1 MVACP
6 VCRFKHSNPL
16 MKDESQYRILSCGN
30 CKHEYLDFEPRSDH
44 VSNIYS
50 DDYFNGGKDGYP
62 DYIQLEPLLIKR
74 GGYYANI
81 IRRFMKPGRMLDI
94 GCGSGFLMKG
104 FRDNGW
110 EVKGVEPNRR
120 MASYGIAKFNL
131 DISVSPFEAYSD
143 QNLFDLIAMIQ
154 VIAHF
159 YDVRSCIENA
169 SRLLKTNGLLLIETW
184 NRDSLTAKIMG
195 NAWHEYSPP
204 SVVNWFTPSSLT
216 MLAKQYGFKCITF
229 KRTLKKIQMGQA
241 KLLLSSKSK
250 QSVIVE
256 IAEKIAN
263 LIPDKTELIYP
274 GDDLF
279 YILFKKV

>member
-6 VCRFKHSNPL
+6 VCRFQQSNPL

-44 VSNIYS
+44 ISKIYS

-62 DYIQLEPLLIKR
+62 DYIQLASLLIER

-81 IRRFMKPGRMLDI
+81 IRRFMEPGSMLDV
-94 GCGSGFLMKG
+94 GCGSGFIMKG

-110 EVKGVEPNRR
+110 EVKGVEPNRK
-120 MASYGIAKFNL
+120 MATYGIEQFNL
-131 DISVSPFEAYSD
+131 DISLTSFEAYRD
-143 QNLFDLIAMIQ
+143 PNVFDLIAMIQ

-169 SRLLKTNGLLLIETW
+169 SRLLKKNGLLLIETW

-204 SVVNWFTPSSLT
+204 SVVNWFTPSSLK

-229 KRTLKKIQMGQA
+229 KRTLKKIQMRQA

-250 QSVIVE
+250 QSAIIKIV
-256 IAEKIAN
+256 EKIAN
-263 LIPDKTELIYP
+263 FLPDETELIYP

>member
-6 VCRFKHSNPL
+6 VCRSQQSNPL
-16 MKDESQYRILSCGN
+16 MKDESRYRILSCGS

-44 VSNIYS
+44 VLKIFS

-62 DYIQLEPLLIKR
+62 DYIQLESLLVER
-74 GGYYANI
+74 GGYYSNI
-81 IRRFMKPGRMLDI
+81 IRRFMKPGSMLDV
-94 GCGSGFLMKG
+94 GCGSGFIMKG

-110 EVKGVEPNRR
+110 EVKGVEPN
-120 MASYGIAKFNL
+120 MKMTTYGIEQFNL
-131 DISVSPFEAYSD
+131 DISMTSFEAYRDS
-143 QNLFDLIAMIQ
+143 NLFDLITMIQ

-159 YDVRSCIENA
+159 YDVRSCIKNA

-184 NRDSLTAKIMG
+184 NRDSFTARIMG

-204 SVVNWFTPSSLT
+204 SVVNWFTPSSLK
-216 MLAKQYGFKCITF
+216 MLAKQYGFKCITS
-229 KRTLKKIQMGQA
+229 KRTFKKIQMRQA

-250 QSVIVE
+250 RFAAIE
-256 IAEKIAN
+256 IIEKIAN
-263 LIPDKTELIYP
+263 LIPDEAELIYP